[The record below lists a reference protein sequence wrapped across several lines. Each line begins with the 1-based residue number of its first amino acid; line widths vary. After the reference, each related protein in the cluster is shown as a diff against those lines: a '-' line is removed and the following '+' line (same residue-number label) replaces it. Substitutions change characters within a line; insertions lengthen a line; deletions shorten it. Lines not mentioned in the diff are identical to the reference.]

1 MAKAT
6 ANCTC
11 KECGKHFEK
20 VKILRNCKEA
30 ESWQK
35 WAEDNIDMCPECWR
49 DARRAE
55 ERAAIDALR
64 TEYDAP
70 PMTGSDK
77 QIAWAEEIQLRAV
90 QAMRD
95 YVDNALSISSREL
108 ADGKITEAV
117 HQERIDQNDRYI
129 RYLFTETRA
138 SWWIDRRDKYEL
150 DVCRELVL
158 RGVQI
163 GHIKV
168 PDPNEHGNKG
178 V

>member
-11 KECGKHFEK
+11 TVCGKHFTK
-20 VKILRNCKEA
+20 VKILPNCRAA
-30 ESWQK
+30 ESWAE

-55 ERAAIDALR
+55 EKAKIDALR

-70 PMTGSDK
+70 PMAGSDK

-90 QAMRD
+90 QAMQHF
-95 YVDNALSISSREL
+95 VTTALSISRQEL
-108 ADGKITEAV
+108 ADGKITEDV
-117 HQERIDQNDRYI
+117 HQERIAQNDRYI
-129 RYLFTETRA
+129 RYLFMETSA
-138 SWWIDRRDKYEL
+138 SWWIDHRDKYGM
-150 DVCRELVL
+150 DVCRELL
-158 RGVQI
+158 RRGVQL
-163 GHIKV
+163 GHIEV
-168 PDPNEHGNKG
+168 PELNEQGNKG